1 MFQLKLAS
9 CMAENSESFCQ
20 AVARFIENRIRIPTH
35 YVTGIPWQ
43 ERERSFDQG
52 EIHILW
58 LCGLPYVHKAD
69 RAENGLEL
77 LAVPIPRGER
87 YRNRPV
93 YFSDVIVRRDRPFQ
107 SFFDLRGAMWA
118 YNEPRSHS
126 GFNVVR
132 AHLAE
137 LGEVENFFATVVESG
152 AHSASLEMV
161 LCGQVDG
168 SAIDSTVLEW
178 FMAEREQLADEIR
191 VIDTFGPSPIPP
203 WVISRQVPAN
213 LRSDIRALLLHMHT
227 ETFGRIMLDR
237 ARIDRFVA
245 AEDRDY
251 DLVRAVAKKAEQ
263 VSLYRL
269 SC

>member
-1 MFQLKLAS
+1 
-9 CMAENSESFCQ
+9 MAENSETFCQ
-20 AVARFIENRIRIPTH
+20 AAARFIENRIRIPTH
-35 YVTGIPWQ
+35 YVTSVPWQ
-43 ERERSFDQG
+43 ERERLFDRG

-69 RAENGLEL
+69 MAESGLEL

-87 YRNRPV
+87 YQGTPV
-93 YFSDVIVRRDRPFQ
+93 YFSDVLVRRDRPFQ
-107 SFFDLRGAMWA
+107 SFADLRGASWA

-137 LGEVENFFATVVESG
+137 LGHLDDFFGTVVESG

-161 LCGQVDG
+161 LSGRVDG

-178 FMAEREQLADEIR
+178 LIAEREELADEIR
-191 VIDTFGPSPIPP
+191 VIDSFGPSPIPP
-203 WVISRQVPAN
+203 WVISRQVPES
-213 LRSDIRALLLHMHT
+213 LRSDIRALLLRMPT
-227 ETFGRIMLDR
+227 ETFGRVMLDR

-251 DLVRAVAKKAEQ
+251 DPIRAIAKKAEQ